1 MYQPEHIDTVV
12 IGGGQA
18 GLSVGYHLAQRGIR
32 FVILEANARV
42 GDSWRQRWDSLRL
55 FTPARYNGLAGM
67 PFPAPGHYFPT
78 KDEMAD
84 YLESYAEHFGLPV
97 RTSVRVDRLAR
108 DGNGFLITAGDLQ
121 FAADNVVVAMS
132 NYQQPRVPPY
142 AGDLDPDIVQL
153 HSSEY
158 RNPFQLRDGGV
169 LIVGAGNSGAE
180 IAFEV
185 ARDHPTWV
193 AGRDTGQV
201 PFNIAGTAGRLIL
214 VQLVLRFLFHR
225 VLTVSTPIGRKA
237 RPKLLSTGGPLIRLK
252 RKHLAEAGV
261 NRVAPKVIG
270 VRDGFPLLEDGTVLD
285 VANVIWSTGFHHG
298 FSWIDLPIIGEKEP
312 LHERGIVP
320 TEPGLYFVG
329 LHFLYSF
336 SSVMIHGVGRDAERI
351 ATQIAARTAVGKDQI
366 RDAVKDPQP
375 V

>member
-1 MYQPEHIDTVV
+1 
-12 IGGGQA
+12 
-18 GLSVGYHLAQRGIR
+18 
-32 FVILEANARV
+32 
-42 GDSWRQRWDSLRL
+42 
-55 FTPARYNGLAGM
+55 M